1 MNNYFAEEN
10 YINFLLETKEL
21 LNEVWD
27 KSKILKTCNKLNLR
41 SFQVCQKLYERGYW
55 N

>member
-1 MNNYFAEEN
+1 MNSTFNEES
-10 YINFLLETKEL
+10 YINLLLETKEL

-27 KSKILKTCNKLNLR
+27 KSKILKACNKLNLR
-41 SFQVCQKLYERGYW
+41 SFQICQKLYERGYW

>member
-1 MNNYFAEEN
+1 MNNTFNEES
-10 YINFLLETKEL
+10 YINLLLENKEL

-27 KSKILKTCNKLNLR
+27 KSKVLKTCNKLNLR
-41 SFQVCQKLYERGYW
+41 SFQVCQKLFEMGYW

>member
-1 MNNYFAEEN
+1 MNNTFNEEN
-10 YINFLLETKEL
+10 YISFLLETKEL

-27 KSKILKTCNKLNLR
+27 KNKILKVCNKLNLR

-55 N
+55 D

>member
-1 MNNYFAEEN
+1 MNNTFNEEN
-10 YINFLLETKEL
+10 YISFLLETREL
-21 LNEVWD
+21 LNEAWD
-27 KSKILKTCNKLNLR
+27 KHKILQVSSTLNLR